1 MQQSGGL
8 LPADP
13 LLSPKCCD
21 RVFILVRQLEFV
33 GVLEMVFRPSKEMKV
48 SVLPAQEKQLSSKDK
63 IKTACEHDNVLAF
76 DICAEDLLIG
86 FVMVRKFDEHCYFLW
101 NYAIDCKYQNR
112 NYGTTALYAFIRFMK
127 EKYNMEEMTTTYI
140 WGNEHAKHIY
150 EKVGFTETDVVDEDD
165 CHEVNMVYY
174 C

>member
-1 MQQSGGL
+1 
-8 LPADP
+8 
-13 LLSPKCCD
+13 
-21 RVFILVRQLEFV
+21 
-33 GVLEMVFRPSKEMKV
+33 MVFLPSKEMKV
-48 SVLPAQEKQLSSKDK
+48 SVLPAQEKQLSSKEK
-63 IKTACEHDNVLAF
+63 MKAAFAQDNVLAF
-76 DICAEDLLIG
+76 DIYAEDLLIG
-86 FVMVRKFDEHCYFLW
+86 FAMVRKFDVRSYFLW

-112 NYGTTALYAFIRFMK
+112 GYGTTALRAFIRFMK
-127 EKYNMEEMTTTYI
+127 EKYDMEEMTTTYI